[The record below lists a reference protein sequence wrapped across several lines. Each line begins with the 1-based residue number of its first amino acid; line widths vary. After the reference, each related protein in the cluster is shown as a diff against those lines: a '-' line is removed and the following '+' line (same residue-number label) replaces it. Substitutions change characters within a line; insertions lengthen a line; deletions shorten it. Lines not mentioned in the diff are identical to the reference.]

1 MVKKWGQRIYL
12 AAVLVPT
19 DRFYVAGF
27 YGDDWGSDL
36 PHHIMSQMLSLIS
49 IAS

>member
-1 MVKKWGQRIYL
+1 MCIIVVSFPVKAADADAP

-27 YGDDWGSDL
+27 YGDDWGSDGN
-36 PHHIMSQMLSLIS
+36 IK
-49 IAS
+49 